1 LSNCS
6 ELSDDENFK
15 SEMYTSIP
23 SKIDDYVNKRFVRQ
37 VNWYEKYAKR
47 NMLKFYFFQALIII
61 SGALIPIF
69 NLYDIPSAERAV
81 TPSNVTSINESTSTD
96 GDKSGNDSSKTI
108 ISNLNI
114 RVISSMLA
122 AIIVIATSFVQ
133 LTKAQQSWLLFRET
147 TETLKREYHLFC
159 NKAGHYSQSK
169 LGEEQ
174 RNRLFIDTAE
184 TIMAQEGS
192 KYYLLRRQVD
202 QDQKSESSTS

>member
-1 LSNCS
+1 MT
-6 ELSDDENFK
+6 DDENFK
-15 SEMYTSIP
+15 NEMYTSIP
-23 SKIDDYVNKRFVRQ
+23 SKIDDYINKRFVRQ

-47 NMLKFYFFQALIII
+47 NMLKFYFLQALIIM
-61 SGALIPIF
+61 SGALIPII
-69 NLYDIPSAERAV
+69 NLYDTPSAERAV
-81 TPSNVTSINESTSTD
+81 TRSNITAINESTST
-96 GDKSGNDSSKTI
+96 GEDKSDSDDASKATI
-108 ISNLNI
+108 YNLNI
-114 RVISSMLA
+114 RVMSSMLA

-133 LTKAQQSWLLFRET
+133 LTKAHQNWLLFRET
-147 TETLKREYHLFC
+147 AETLKREYHLFG
-159 NKAGHYSQSK
+159 NKAGHYSRSK